1 MRFDFEERWA
11 KAVLL
16 QQARRRGLTFIV
28 HPDGKKVY
36 CNAMPRSALC
46 EKIHERD
53 VDPANL
59 NVLKRVAAARGIEPG
74 KRNQRQLLAALRK
87 HDDEKP
93 LQPEL
98 IDISYAS
105 ASEAED
111 TEQKS
116 ESSSSGEDETEE
128 TGKRRERER
137 RERERRETERRGNV
151 SRLLFRREHERERTT
166 KEKAREVNEQRKRS
180 ERSKRTTKEKAREVN
195 EEGE

>member
-1 MRFDFEERWA
+1 MRFDFEERWV

-111 TEQKS
+111 TEQMS

-137 RERERRETERRGNV
+137 REREKRDG
-151 SRLLFRREHERERTT
+151 
-166 KEKAREVNEQRKRS
+166 EKGKRVTFAVQEGTRKR
-180 ERSKRTTKEKAREVN
+180 KREK
-195 EEGE
+195 